1 MCSSALLQHLTDPK
15 PVLSLQ
21 DHVMEKI
28 IRALVVAGLV
38 GTATLIWAQ
47 GGFELTPSIAYR
59 FGGNID
65 LVNPTLNPSF
75 RKLQIESNPAYGVAL
90 NHGVHDNIQV
100 EFQWSRQDTHV
111 NGRSRSDDT
120 STRLFGAYVDQ
131 YHANFLFHP
140 ADEGSRTQPF
150 AIFGLGASSFNPRAP
165 VSSRTQFS
173 FELGAGIKHFFTP
186 HLGLRLEAKWT
197 PTYIRSNEEWFCNS
211 FGECYSISDPV
222 YAQQG
227 EVSSGIIVRF

>member
-1 MCSSALLQHLTDPK
+1 MK
-15 PVLSLQ
+15 NMMRV
-21 DHVMEKI
+21 
-28 IRALVVAGLV
+28 LVVAALL
-38 GTATLIWAQ
+38 GTATLTWAQ
-47 GGFELTPSIAYR
+47 GGFELTPTIGYR

-65 LVNPTLNPSF
+65 LVNPALNPNF

-111 NGRSRSDDT
+111 DGRSRADNT

-140 ADEGSRTQPF
+140 ADDGSHTQPF

-173 FELGAGIKHFFTP
+173 FELGAGIKHFFSP

-197 PTYIRSNEEWFCNS
+197 PTYIRSNDEWFCNS

-227 EVSSGIIVRF
+227 EVSSGIIIRF